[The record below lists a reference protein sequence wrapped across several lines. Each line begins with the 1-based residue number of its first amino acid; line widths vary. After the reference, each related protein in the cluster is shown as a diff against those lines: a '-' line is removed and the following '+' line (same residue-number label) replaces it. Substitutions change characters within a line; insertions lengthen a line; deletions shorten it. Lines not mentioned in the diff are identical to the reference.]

1 VHCGEAS
8 PIVIGVAA
16 DHKASETIKSE
27 SPNIA
32 RPVKVAGPKII
43 SWSKKIYEHD
53 ERADL
58 YCNSVRPVNK
68 TFGPVMDQPE
78 IPGQYSLAL

>member
-1 VHCGEAS
+1 VASGFAVHCGEAS

-32 RPVKVAGPKII
+32 RPVKVAGPKI
-43 SWSKKIYEHD
+43 YEHD

-78 IPGQYSLAL
+78 IPGQYSSAL